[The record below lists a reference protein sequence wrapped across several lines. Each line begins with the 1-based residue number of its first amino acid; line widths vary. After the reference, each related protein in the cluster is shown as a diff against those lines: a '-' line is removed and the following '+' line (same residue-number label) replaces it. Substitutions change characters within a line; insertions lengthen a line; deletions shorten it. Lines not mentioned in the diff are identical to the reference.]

1 MLARVASRE
10 LRHEPG
16 QHPNWCEQWVFEAA
30 GASVAWV
37 CSLTL
42 FPNRRT
48 AWYWTMV
55 HRASQPLLHASDL
68 TLRLPK
74 LLEVRG
80 DALWADHTC
89 EAPFDHWTVA
99 NELMAVAL
107 ASPRDALEGGRGDL
121 QAMALD
127 MEWEASA
134 RAVEHRRDDY
144 EVPAIS
150 HGELHLGSGTPG
162 EVEVIELDGHGSWR
176 HRWGEWVRPGAT
188 VDADGFV
195 LLDAPPGDGAVLSWR
210 AARPVGG
217 AS

>member
-16 QHPNWCEQWVFEAA
+16 TALDWSEQWVFEAA
-30 GASVAWV
+30 SASIAWV

-42 FPNRRT
+42 FPNRRA

-55 HRASQPLLHASDL
+55 RRDDAPLLHAADL

-80 DALWADHTC
+80 DALWADHVC

-107 ASPRDALEGGRGDL
+107 ASPSDALDGARGDL
-121 QAMALD
+121 QPVALD

-134 RAVEHRRDDY
+134 RPIDRHRDDY

-162 EVEVIELDGHGSWR
+162 DVEVIVLDGHGSWR
-176 HRWGEWVRPGAT
+176 HRWGEWTPPSP
-188 VDADGFV
+188 VDDPAGFV
-195 LLDAPPGDGAVLSWR
+195 VLDEAPGNGAVLSWR
-210 AARPVGG
+210 AGQPFGGG
-217 AS
+217 A